1 MQEIYSALLLH
12 SAGKPIT
19 EENIKKVL
27 EGVGAT
33 VDEGKIKALVTSLEG
48 QNIDELL
55 KQAVVTPAPPEK
67 KEEKKAEEEEK
78 KAEEAAT
85 VGLSSL
91 FG

>member
-1 MQEIYSALLLH
+1 MIEIYSALLLH
-12 SAGKPIT
+12 EAKLPIT

-27 EGVGAT
+27 SSIGAS

-55 KQAVVTPAPPEK
+55 KGAATVPVAAPEK
-67 KEEKKAEEEEK
+67 VEEKKKEEEKKAEEE
-78 KAEEAAT
+78 AVA
-85 VGLSSL
+85 GLSAL